1 MEVRIMGLEEAERRL
16 ADLGSSVEEVK
27 NAYVVVGTDLEY
39 AWGIEFGRKRNGQ
52 LARKLGGSFALTDAF
67 EQVQPRIGPEIAWA
81 LAVKWAK
88 GGNAR
93 GLVATLI
100 ALGNDVLTRTKEL
113 LVERVYGV
121 PIPTGRSGKE
131 RWRRTGQLRRSYHVE
146 AFGQSIGGGNLRGI
160 YSAASRVR

>member
-27 NAYVVVGTDLEY
+27 NAYVVVGTNVEY

-81 LAVKWAK
+81 LAVKWARS
-88 GGNAR
+88 GNAR
-93 GLVATLI
+93 GLLATMI

-113 LVERVYGV
+113 LLERVYSV
-121 PIPTGRSGKE
+121 PIPTTRGGRPK
-131 RWRRTGQLRRSYHVE
+131 WRRTRTLSRSYHVE
-146 AFGQSIGGGNLRGI
+146 AFGAGTRGNLRTL
-160 YSAASRVR
+160 YSAARRVR